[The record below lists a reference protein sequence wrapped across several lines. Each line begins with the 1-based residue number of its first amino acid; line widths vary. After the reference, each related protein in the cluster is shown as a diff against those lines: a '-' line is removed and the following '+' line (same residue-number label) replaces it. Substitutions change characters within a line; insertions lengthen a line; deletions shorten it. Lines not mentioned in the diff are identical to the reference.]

1 VKLLFNLEIVEG
13 NRVRA
18 RPSEYLRSLPVDA
31 QLAAVREFLHWAEQE
46 ARDSQDPQARAEAEI
61 GIATA
66 TEYLNKLKQ
75 ASVQI
80 YTGPDSSRAK
90 DE

>member
-1 VKLLFNLEIVEG
+1 MKLLFNLDVVAG

-18 RPSEYLRSLPVDA
+18 RPSAHLQSLSVNE
-31 QLAAVREFLHWAEQE
+31 QIAAVTEFLHWAEQE
-46 ARDSQDPQARAEAEI
+46 ARDNQDTQARAEAEI

-66 TEYLNKLKQ
+66 QEYLNKLEH
-75 ASVQI
+75 AGVQI
-80 YTGPDSSRAK
+80 YTGADKRPQ